1 MNDDMQRQLIQDLVI
16 ESLEGLD
23 AFDAEML
30 ALEERD
36 GDVQEHLRLAFR
48 MMHTVKGSS
57 GCLGFETI
65 EKVAHAGENLL
76 SLLRDEL
83 MQVNPPVI
91 SGLLRCSDALRDMM
105 HCLEAG
111 SSPDTVRHT
120 DLLQLLDALQRDGKK
135 EAAQGFG
142 FFDGAPGLPEAA
154 QPAVPAP
161 AGWGLFD
168 NEPADDE
175 PADDEPA
182 VVAVPGLAVVQPCS
196 SAEGDEGVEESAVEE
211 PAAKLA
217 KTAVAQTGPKA
228 SESAIRVEVAQID
241 RLMNLVGELVLARN
255 QILQLSGDKS
265 DPALHGPI
273 QRVNLITTELQAS
286 VMKTRMQ
293 TVQTVWSKFPRLV
306 RDLSQELGKKLTLCM
321 EGQETELDRT
331 VIEAIKDPL
340 THIVRNSIDHGLED
354 PATRRAAGKSETGQ
368 VRLRAFHEG
377 GQVVLEIADD
387 GRGID
392 PARIANKALERGL
405 ITPEQVGRLSDREI
419 INLIFLAGFSTA
431 EKVTNVSGRGVG
443 MDVVRSN
450 IERIG
455 GTVDVQSVVGA
466 GTTMQIRIPLTLA
479 IVPALLVACGGSR
492 FAIPQ
497 ASLLELV
504 RLDPSNAARRVEW
517 IDQAPVLR
525 LRGKLLALVD
535 LGRLLSVR
543 EQPMADDAFVVVVEA
558 AGSKFGLVV
567 EAVLDTEEIVV
578 KPLHKVLK
586 SLGVFAGATILG
598 DGQVAL
604 ILDVA
609 GIGRRGGMNASRTQ
623 LDGGAD
629 GKQGARS
636 DDGFERLRLLMGRV
650 AANRVAFP
658 LEEVTRIEEIPAS
671 QIERSGPREVL
682 QYRGR
687 IMPLVRIGDCLG
699 ESRAA
704 AGPDALLRV
713 VVCQM
718 RGTQTGL
725 VIDEIEDI
733 FEESVRVERFGN
745 ERCLAG
751 SLVAGGL
758 VADLL
763 DLERVADFAGLSR
776 RA

>member
-1 MNDDMQRQLIQDLVI
+1 MNDEIQRQLVQDLVI

-30 ALEERD
+30 ALEEQD
-36 GDVQEHLRLAFR
+36 GNPQERLRLAFR
-48 MMHTVKGSS
+48 LMHTIKGSS
-57 GCLGFETI
+57 GCLGLDAI

-76 SLLRDEL
+76 SLLRDEV
-83 MQVNPPVI
+83 MTVNQSVI
-91 SGLLRCSDALRDMM
+91 TGLLRCSDTLRDMM
-105 HCLEAG
+105 HCIESGKAPVEVPHG
-111 SSPDTVRHT
+111 
-120 DLLQLLDALQRDGKK
+120 DLIRLLDSLQRADK
-135 EAAQGFG
+135 EQVEQGFG
-142 FFDGAPGLPEAA
+142 FFENAPGAPG
-154 QPAVPAP
+154 QDVPVEVQH
-161 AGWGLFD
+161 GWGLF
-168 NEPADDE
+168 ADDE
-175 PADDEPA
+175 PAA
-182 VVAVPGLAVVQPCS
+182 VVAESQPQPES
-196 SAEGDEGVEESAVEE
+196 ESAPPAVIEE
-211 PAAKLA
+211 AAPDK
-217 KTAVAQTGPKA
+217 AQVSAGGPRP

-255 QILQLSGDKS
+255 QILQIAGERQDQSLN
-265 DPALHGPI
+265 GPV

-306 RDLSQELGKKLTLCM
+306 RDLSSELGKRVSLQM

-354 PATRRAAGKSETGQ
+354 PVTRRAAGKPETGQ
-368 VRLRAFHEG
+368 LRLRAFHEG
-377 GQVVLEIADD
+377 GQVVLEILDD

-392 PARIANKALERGL
+392 PARISRKAMERGL
-405 ITPEQVGRLSDREI
+405 ISSDDAARMTDREI
-419 INLIFLAGFSTA
+419 LNLVFLPGFSTA

-443 MDVVRSN
+443 MDVVRAN
-450 IERIG
+450 VEKIG
-455 GTVDVQSVVGA
+455 GTVEISSQVGE

-479 IVPALLVACGGSR
+479 IVPALLVACAGER

-504 RLDPSNAARRVEW
+504 RLDSSDSERRVEHV
-517 IDQAPVLR
+517 DQAAVLR
-525 LRGKLLALVD
+525 LRGKLLALLD
-535 LGRLLSVR
+535 LGRELGLR
-543 EQPMADDAFVVVVEA
+543 ESPLEDDAFVVVVEA
-558 AGSKFGLVV
+558 AGRKFGLVV
-567 EAVLDTEEIVV
+567 DAVLDTEEIVV
-578 KPLHKVLK
+578 KPLQRSLK

-609 GIGRRGGMNASRTQ
+609 GLARRGSIDSARRQGSVAAKSEV
-623 LDGGAD
+623 LAGAD
-629 GKQGARS
+629 GT
-636 DDGFERLRLLMGRV
+636 ERLRLLMARV

-658 LEEVTRIEEIPAS
+658 LEEVTRIEEIPSAR
-671 QIERSGPREVL
+671 IERSGPREVL

-699 ESRAA
+699 ESR
-704 AGPDALLRV
+704 PDQQSELLRV
-713 VVCQM
+713 VVCQL

-733 FEESVRVERFGN
+733 FEETVRVERFGN

-751 SLVAGGL
+751 SLVAGGQ

-763 DLERVADFAGLSR
+763 DLERIADFAGFQR
-776 RA
+776 RT